1 MELSAGVF
9 YTHGVAG
16 YGPAPLGPGAVTAGT
31 LGALPHDLH
40 VVYTMLIGSI
50 IAGRADSTQLPFS
63 SLLRFSAIRAG
74 SLQTWFELYRIEE
87 KEENILEGLLALSG
101 ILLACAMGTISPG
114 PSFLLVAR
122 ISISESRGNGLAAA
136 VGMGVG
142 GTILAILALLGLK
155 AVFSS
160 MPILYNGMKI
170 LGGIYLVYIGLQMWR
185 GASSPLNIQETGD
198 KVGQS
203 CRKAF
208 GVSLFTQLS
217 NPKTIVFYGSIFA
230 ALLPA
235 ALPPLLMIALPICV
249 FLIETGW
256 YAIVAMV
263 LSSSA
268 PRAVYLRAKP
278 GIDRAAGG
286 LIGLL
291 GIKLAASLEP
301 IG

>member
-1 MELSAGVF
+1 MEG
-9 YTHGVAG
+9 
-16 YGPAPLGPGAVTAGT
+16 
-31 LGALPHDLH
+31 
-40 VVYTMLIGSI
+40 M
-50 IAGRADSTQLPFS
+50 
-63 SLLRFSAIRAG
+63 
-74 SLQTWFELYRIEE
+74 
-87 KEENILEGLLALSG
+87 LALSG
-101 ILLACAMGTISPG
+101 ILIACTMGTISPG

-122 ISISESRGNGLAAA
+122 ISISESRANGLAAA

-142 GTILAILALLGLK
+142 GTVLAILALLGLK

-160 MPILYNGMKI
+160 MPILYNGMK
-170 LGGIYLVYIGLQMWR
+170 LFGGFYLIYVGLQMWR
-185 GASSPLNIQETGD
+185 GASSPMNVQEAGESVD
-198 KVGQS
+198 QS

-208 GVSLFTQLS
+208 IASLLTQLS

-235 ALPPLLMIALPICV
+235 TLPPLLMIALPACV
-249 FLIETGW
+249 FLIEAGW
-256 YAIVAMV
+256 YGIVAMV
-263 LSSSA
+263 LSSAA

-278 GIDRAAGG
+278 GIDRTAGG

>member
-1 MELSAGVF
+1 MEGMV
-9 YTHGVAG
+9 
-16 YGPAPLGPGAVTAGT
+16 
-31 LGALPHDLH
+31 
-40 VVYTMLIGSI
+40 
-50 IAGRADSTQLPFS
+50 
-63 SLLRFSAIRAG
+63 
-74 SLQTWFELYRIEE
+74 
-87 KEENILEGLLALSG
+87 ALSG
-101 ILLACAMGTISPG
+101 ILLACAMGSISPG

-122 ISISESRGNGLAAA
+122 ISISESRSSGLAAA

-160 MPILYNGMKI
+160 MPMLYNGMKL
-170 LGGIYLVYIGLQMWR
+170 LGGFYLMYIGLQMWR
-185 GASSPLNIQETGD
+185 GANSPLSIQETGGAT
-198 KVGQS
+198 GQS

-235 ALPPLLMIALPICV
+235 TLPPLLMIALPACV
-249 FLIETGW
+249 FLIEAGW
-256 YAIVAMV
+256 YGIVAMV
-263 LSSSA
+263 LSSAA

-278 GIDRAAGG
+278 GIDRTAGG

-291 GIKLAASLEP
+291 GIKLATSLDP